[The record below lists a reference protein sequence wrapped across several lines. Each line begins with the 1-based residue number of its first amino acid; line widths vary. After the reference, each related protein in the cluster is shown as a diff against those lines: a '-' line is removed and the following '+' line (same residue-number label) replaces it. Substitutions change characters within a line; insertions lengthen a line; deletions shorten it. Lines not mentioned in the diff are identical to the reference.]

1 MTFSPEAFGKYYLV
15 DKIAVG
21 GMAEIFKAK
30 TYSEGGFENLLVIK
44 RILAHLSENDEFVEM
59 FIDEAK
65 VSVALQHPNI
75 VRLYDFGRILE
86 NYFIAMECVEGKDV
100 RGMLRQ
106 LARKRKFLPVEYAA
120 YIVHEACKGLDYAHS
135 KTDLQGRPYNIVHRD
150 ISPSN
155 LLLSYEGEVKVADFG
170 IAKAE
175 KNAYETGAGVLKG
188 KFEYMSPEQAWGR
201 NLDGRSDVF
210 CLGIIL
216 WEMLTGRRLFKT
228 KSETETL
235 EKVRNVQVAPPET
248 LNSRVPRDVSRIV
261 MKALTG
267 PLEERYQTAGQM
279 KEDLAKFL
287 YPATPD
293 KTRDGFRTFLQ
304 DLFSA
309 EIGEERAR
317 LEEGSVIAVELHK
330 NAPPLAEWDGQT
342 NSTMAHTSTGTKMAM
357 GSIAMVALIAL
368 LGAAGAGY
376 IAYDLST
383 RAPERE
389 IVEVTVA
396 SEVGEISITVTPE
409 AQVFLD
415 DQLVGTGESVAIPD
429 VSPGEHAVR
438 LEAKGYTTFEGTLT
452 VVAGQVARFGQPL
465 VKVKPQPTTR
475 PGPRPVRPTA
485 GPRPAPAGTPAT
497 IKIVL
502 TASGWASVYI
512 DGKALPKT
520 APGTFEISPGTHK
533 LRVEEPTNGY
543 DFSTTITVAAG
554 DEKKILVSPI

>member
-1 MTFSPEAFGKYYLV
+1 MTFNPEAFGKYYLV

-75 VRLYDFGRILE
+75 VRLYDFGKILD

-106 LARKRKFLPVEYAA
+106 LARKRKFLPVEYAV

-135 KTDLQGRPYNIVHRD
+135 KTDLQGQPYNIVHRD

-155 LLLSYEGEVKVADFG
+155 ILLSYEGEVKVADFG

-188 KFEYMSPEQAWGR
+188 KFEYMSPEQAYGKD
-201 NLDGRSDVF
+201 LDGRSDVF
-210 CLGIIL
+210 CMGIIL

-235 EKVRNVQVAPPET
+235 EKVRAADVAPPET
-248 LNSRVPRDVSRIV
+248 LNSRVPKDLSRIV

-267 PLEERYQTAGQM
+267 PLDQRYQSAGEM
-279 KEDLAKFL
+279 REELARFL

-293 KTRDGFRTFLQ
+293 QTREGFRDFMQ
-304 DLFSA
+304 ELFSG
-309 EIGEERAR
+309 EIAEERQR
-317 LEEGSVIAVELHK
+317 LEDGSVIAEELHK
-330 NAPPLAEWDGQT
+330 NAPPIAEWDGQT
-342 NSTMAHTSTGTKMAM
+342 NSTMAQTSAGTKMAM
-357 GSIAMVALIAL
+357 GSIAVLAVIAL
-368 LGAAGAGY
+368 VVAGIAGY
-376 IAYDLST
+376 VAWDLSQ
-383 RAPERE
+383 REPEV
-389 IVEVTVA
+389 VEKVVQVE
-396 SEVGEISITVTPE
+396 SEVGEVAITVTPK
-409 AQVFLD
+409 AKIFLD
-415 DQLVGTGESVAIPD
+415 DAFIGEHETHTIADVA
-429 VSPGEHAVR
+429 PGEHKMR
-438 LEAKGYTTFEGTLT
+438 LEADGYKTFEGVVD

-465 VKVKPQPTTR
+465 EKKPAAK
-475 PGPRPVRPTA
+475 PRPRSTATSPRPRPTA
-485 GPRPAPAGTPAT
+485 PAPAGTPGT
-497 IKIVL
+497 VKIVL
-502 TASGWASVYI
+502 TAGGWASVYI
-512 DGKALPKT
+512 DDERQKQT
-520 APGTFEISPGTHK
+520 APRSFTLEPGTHK
-533 LRVEEPTNGY
+533 IRVEEPTNGY
-543 DFSTTITVAAG
+543 DFATTITVG
-554 DEKKILVSPI
+554 PGEEKKLAVSPI